1 MTQVACFV
9 SIFLHAE
16 DGEKGLKAARK
27 GAEAVLQKHGGSA
40 GSVAAGKGGR
50 RVTIHTVVD
59 AKRGETPQQ
68 TIDRICA
75 EITKVTGRNTV
86 GRPEGWNP
94 RKG

>member
-9 SIFLHAE
+9 SIFLHVG
-16 DGEKGLKAARK
+16 DGEKGLKEVQK
-27 GAEAVLQKHGGSA
+27 GAEAVLQKHGGSV

-50 RVTIHTVVD
+50 RVTIHTSID

-68 TIDRICA
+68 TIDRVCA
-75 EITKVTGRNTV
+75 EISKATGRSAA

>member
-16 DGEKGLKAARK
+16 DGEKGLKEAQR
-27 GAEAVLQKHGGSA
+27 GAEAILRKHGGSL

-50 RVTIHTVVD
+50 RVTIHTSVD
-59 AKRGETPQQ
+59 AKRGETSQQ
-68 TIDRICA
+68 TIDRVCA
-75 EITKVTGRNTV
+75 EITKETGRSTA